1 MMEEKFVSHMSN
13 LVLSLY
19 EKVKKKNVSYL
30 ATSLCGKRKDEHE

>member
-19 EKVKKKNVSYL
+19 EKVKKKERVVLGYL
-30 ATSLCGKRKDEHE
+30 AVWKEKR